1 MKKRTGIIVVSAF
14 IAIVASVT
22 AYVLLFGE
30 KDDEVSWNTVQPISG
45 DIQTLVTATGT
56 VNAVKT
62 VLVGTQVSGVISK
75 IYVDYNDIVK
85 EGQVIAKLDT
95 RSLQVSLN
103 EAAANLSKAKSQLIQ
118 VKGEYERDA
127 VLYEKGLVSKSDFDL
142 QLSYSKSAEDNVTI
156 AQNELAKTKINLNF
170 ATIVAPISGVIISRN
185 VDVGQ
190 TVAASFTTPTLFT
203 IANDLKKMQLQANVD
218 EADISQVKI
227 GQSVYF
233 KVDAYPDESFRGTVQ
248 QLRMQPI
255 TLNNVVSYAV
265 MIDAPNDD
273 LMLLPGM
280 NSNISIVVKEIVSI
294 LKIPISALK
303 FIPPK
308 SYSEEQDSLGIK
320 RERDSLN
327 VTGKSLVFILK
338 EGLLSRIVIET
349 GLSDGIFI
357 EVTKGD
363 LSVQSVLITG
373 VRSNDEADSKSNGL
387 LQGPK
392 KPVNI
397 RQ

>member
-1 MKKRTGIIVVSAF
+1 MKKRTVIIVVSAF
-14 IAIVASVT
+14 IVLVASVT
-22 AYVLLFGE
+22 AYAIWYGE
-30 KDDEVSWNTVQPISG
+30 KKDDVSWNTVQPVSG

-75 IYVDYNDIVK
+75 IYVDFNDIVK
-85 EGQVIAKLDT
+85 EGQVIARLDT
-95 RSLQVSLN
+95 RGLQVSLN
-103 EAAANLSKAKSQLIQ
+103 EAAANLSKAESQLDQ
-118 VKGEYERDA
+118 VNGEYDRDA
-127 VLYEKGLVSKSDFDL
+127 VLYEKGLISKSDFDL
-142 QLSYSKSAEDNVTI
+142 SLSYSKSAEDNVTI
-156 AQNELAKTKINLNF
+156 AQNELSKTRINLNF
-170 ATIVAPISGVIISRN
+170 ATIVTPISGVIISRN

-233 KVDAYPDESFRGTVQ
+233 KVDAYPDESFSGTVQ

-265 MIDAPNDD
+265 MIDAPNDN

-280 NSNISIVVKEIVSI
+280 NSNISIVVKEIKNI
-294 LKIPISALK
+294 LKIPVTALK

-308 SYSEEQDSLGIK
+308 SYSEQQDSLGIK
-320 RERDSLN
+320 RERDSLI
-327 VTGKSLVFILK
+327 TAGKSLVFIL
-338 EGLLSRIVIET
+338 ENGLLKRIIIET
-349 GLSDGIFI
+349 GLSDGIYI
-357 EVTKGD
+357 EITKGE
-363 LSVQSVLITG
+363 LSVQSVLVTG
-373 VRSNDEADSKSNGL
+373 VRSNDADSKSNGL